1 MSAQSPFSENFA
13 TIKVIGVGGGGQNA
27 VERMIEEGVQ
37 GVEFIAI
44 NTDAQALLK
53 SSAPQRIRI
62 GEKLTKGLGAGAQA
76 EIGQKAAEENLSD
89 IEGIV
94 SDADLVF
101 ITAGLGGGTGS
112 GAASIVAETAANAG
126 ALTVGVVT
134 MPFSTE
140 GQVRKS
146 VAERALQRLQEQVNA
161 LIVIENDRLLDI
173 LDKKATVVEA
183 FRTADEILKQG
194 VQGLSD
200 MITIEGEI
208 NLDFAD
214 IRTILQKGGSAF
226 MAIGKGV
233 GDNRAAEAADQVITS
248 TLLNGSIAGASGV
261 AYNIKAQSAPQL
273 QEFAE
278 IGQAIKSEV
287 APNAEIFQGW
297 AMDPDLGDEIHVT
310 LLATGIPYD
319 RFNAGT
325 GTLGELIG
333 QGQDARRVQQSRQQ
347 PVASRSRVTETQDV
361 ERVPLNQ
368 GRRHRSGLP
377 NFIAPS

>member
-1 MSAQSPFSENFA
+1 MTTQSPFSENFA

-27 VERMIEEGVQ
+27 VERMIEEGMQ
-37 GVEFIAI
+37 GVEFIVI

-53 SSAPQRIRI
+53 SSAPQRVRI

-76 EIGQKAAEENLSD
+76 DVGQQAAEENLGD
-89 IEGIV
+89 IETIV
-94 SDADLVF
+94 TDADLVF
-101 ITAGLGGGTGS
+101 VTAGLGGGTGS
-112 GAASIVAETAANAG
+112 GAAAIVAEAAARAG
-126 ALTVGVVT
+126 ALSIGVVT

-140 GQVRKS
+140 GQVRRN
-146 VAERALQRLQEQVNA
+146 VAERALQRLEEQVNA
-161 LIVIENDRLLDI
+161 LIAIENDQLLQI

-214 IRTILQKGGSAF
+214 ISTVLLKGGAAF

-233 GDNRAAEAADQVITS
+233 GDSRSAEAADQVISS
-248 TLLNGSIAGASGV
+248 TLLDSTIAGATGV
-261 AYNIKAQSAPQL
+261 AYNIKAQTAPQL

-278 IGQAIKSEV
+278 IGRTIQEHV

-297 AMDPDLGDEIHVT
+297 ALDPDLGDEIHVT
-310 LLATGIPYD
+310 LLATGIPQK
-319 RFNAGT
+319 RRQTASSSTISNI
-325 GTLGELIG
+325 LG
-333 QGQDARRVQQSRQQ
+333 QQNQNQRRSALQ
-347 PVASRSRVTETQDV
+347 ETATRETKDV
-361 ERVPLNQ
+361 ERIPIRPAQRNNS
-368 GRRHRSGLP
+368 SGLP
-377 NFIAPS
+377 SFLNS

>member
-37 GVEFIAI
+37 GVEFIAV

-53 SSAPQRIRI
+53 SSAPQRVRI

-89 IEGIV
+89 IESIV
-94 SDADLVF
+94 ADADLVF

-112 GAASIVAETAANAG
+112 GAAAIVAETAANAG

-146 VAERALQRLQEQVNA
+146 VAERALQRLQEHVNA

-214 IRTILQKGGSAF
+214 IRTVLQKGGRAF

-233 GDNRAAEAADQVITS
+233 GDNRAAEAADQVISS
-248 TLLNGSIAGASGV
+248 TLLNATIAGATGV

-278 IGQAIKSEV
+278 IGEAIKSEV
-287 APNAEIFQGW
+287 TPNAEIFQGW

-310 LLATGIPYD
+310 LLATGIPFD
-319 RFNAGT
+319 RFNNNA
-325 GTLGELIG
+325 GTLGEIIG
-333 QGQDARRVQQSRQQ
+333 TGGSQQTQRRSTV
-347 PVASRSRVTETQDV
+347 SRVTDTRNV

-368 GRRHRSGLP
+368 GQRHRSGLP
-377 NFIAPS
+377 NFISPS

>member
-1 MSAQSPFSENFA
+1 MNTQSPFSENFA

-37 GVEFIAI
+37 GVEFVAI

-89 IEGIV
+89 IEATV
-94 SDADLVF
+94 ADADLVF

-112 GAASIVAETAANAG
+112 GAAAIVAETAATAG

-134 MPFSTE
+134 MPFATE

-146 VAERALQRLQEQVNA
+146 VADRALQRLQEYVNA

-214 IRTILQKGGSAF
+214 IKTVLEKGGGAF

-233 GDNRAAEAADQVITS
+233 GDNRAAEAADQVISS
-248 TLLNGSIAGASGV
+248 TLLNSTIAGASGV

-287 APNAEIFQGW
+287 SPNAEIFQGW
-297 AMDPDLGDEIHVT
+297 AIDPDLGDEIHVT
-310 LLATGIPYD
+310 LLATGIPHD
-319 RFNAGT
+319 RLNGNAGT
-325 GTLGELIG
+325 LNEFIG
-333 QGQDARRVQQSRQQ
+333 QDTRRTRHARQ
-347 PVASRSRVTETQDV
+347 PTSTTRTRVTDTQEV

-368 GRRHRSGLP
+368 GRRQRSGLP
-377 NFIAPS
+377 SFISSS